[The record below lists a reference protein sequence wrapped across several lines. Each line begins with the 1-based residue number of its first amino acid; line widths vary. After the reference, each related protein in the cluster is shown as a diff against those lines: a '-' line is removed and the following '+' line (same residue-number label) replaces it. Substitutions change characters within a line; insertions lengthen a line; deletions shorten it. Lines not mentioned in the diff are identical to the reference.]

1 MPSTPPQTLAV
12 QTAVLARVRPADAE
26 ELAAAAQASL
36 EHLRLFLPWATSEG
50 VTIEAEREF
59 TRHAEEQWDAGAEYI
74 YLLRQAG
81 GGPVLGSFGLHRRL
95 VPNAIEIGYWLHVD
109 HTGHGYATAAAGA
122 LTQAGLALTGIDWV
136 EIHTDVANTA
146 SAAIPRR
153 LGYHLDRVIDHAIQ
167 APGESGRHQVWVMRP
182 Q

>member
-1 MPSTPPQTLAV
+1 MPSTPPETLAA
-12 QTAVLARVRPADAE
+12 QTAVLARVRPADAD

-36 EHLRLFLPWATSEG
+36 EHLRPFLPWATPAA

-59 TRHAEEQWDAGAEYI
+59 TRHAEAQWDCGAEYI

-95 VPNAIEIGYWLHVD
+95 EPNAIEIGYWLHAGY
-109 HTGHGYATAAAGA
+109 TGRGYATAAAGA
-122 LTQAGLALTGIDWV
+122 LTQAGLALAGIDWV

-153 LGYHLDRVIDHAIQ
+153 LGYHLDRVIDHAIDS
-167 APGESGRHQVWVMRP
+167 PGGSGRHQIWVIRP